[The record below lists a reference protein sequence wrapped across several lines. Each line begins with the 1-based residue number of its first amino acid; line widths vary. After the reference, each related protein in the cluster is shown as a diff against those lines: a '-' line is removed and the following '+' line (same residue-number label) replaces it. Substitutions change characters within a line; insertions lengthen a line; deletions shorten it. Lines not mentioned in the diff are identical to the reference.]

1 MHHPYIATVGFPIA
15 PHSLAFLKKGSLP
28 MLTQHM
34 ESQVALLFGT
44 WGGLVF
50 LLCWSEAG
58 VMPLKSADER

>member
-1 MHHPYIATVGFPIA
+1 
-15 PHSLAFLKKGSLP
+15 
-28 MLTQHM
+28 
-34 ESQVALLFGT
+34 VALLFGT